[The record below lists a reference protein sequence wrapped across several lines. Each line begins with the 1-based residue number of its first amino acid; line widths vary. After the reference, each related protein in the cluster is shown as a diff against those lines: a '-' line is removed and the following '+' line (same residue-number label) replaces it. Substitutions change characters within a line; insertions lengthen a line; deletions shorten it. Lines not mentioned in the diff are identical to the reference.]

1 MYINVLKFFCLD
13 CNKYYNVESGEI
25 TSPRYNRWHFER
37 LNCIYRIKVPRG
49 RRITVEVV
57 EGGSIVKTC
66 NRIAQQENVL
76 EEKLVVSVPN

>member
-1 MYINVLKFFCLD
+1 LKLYSLD
-13 CNKYYNVESGEI
+13 CNKYYNADSGEI
-25 TSPRYNRWHFER
+25 ISPLYNRWHFER

-57 EGGSIVKTC
+57 KGGSIVKTC
-66 NRIAQQENVL
+66 NMLRQEENVL